1 MEVLAGC
8 LGAYA
13 QHCSVDELRD
23 LMRRGALAPVS
34 SAAAD
39 EQLGHAL
46 TLAAVAEHAPD
57 RCAPWC
63 RAWRSRS

>member
-1 MEVLAGC
+1 MALVEVLATC

-13 QHCSVDELRD
+13 RHCSVDELRD

-46 TLAAVAEHAPD
+46 TLAAVAENASD
-57 RCAPWC
+57 RCAAGC
-63 RAWRSRS
+63 